1 MDKKKLMTIGLIT
14 LFCFIILIPS
24 IYCLYN
30 YFRVKNAKI
39 FVELVDNREVEVFE
53 KKYISDFIKSING
66 KLEKDN
72 LISTNKLGEKE
83 ITFSYVN
90 DDKIK
95 VNYSFKIKVVDKTKP
110 LIVVPSTYAVTEGYN
125 KDLSKE
131 FFCGDNYDDE
141 PICKIEGEYNTDKIG
156 TYNLKYIAQDKSKNI
171 STQKFILKV
180 KKKEKNKPSKQETK
194 YIDFNDIVKE
204 HKKNNTKI
212 GIDVS
217 HWQGNI
223 DFKKVKNAGVEFAF
237 IRVGTENSEGELYL
251 DKKFEN
257 NIKGFNKEKIPV
269 GIYYYSYADS
279 VEKAK
284 KEAKWVVKQIK
295 KYKIDLPVVFDWEN
309 WSNYRE
315 FNLSFYSLTK
325 VANAFLKEVEKAGY
339 EGMLYSSKYYLEN
352 IWHKTKYKTWLAHY
366 TAKTNY
372 EGDYYIW
379 QLCSNGKV
387 EGIPDNTVDLNIM
400 YKK

>member
-24 IYCLYN
+24 IYYLYN
-30 YFRVKNAKI
+30 YFRIKNAKI

-90 DDKIK
+90 VDKIK

-171 STQKFILKV
+171 STQEFILKV

-257 NIKGFNKEKIPV
+257 N
-269 GIYYYSYADS
+269 
-279 VEKAK
+279 
-284 KEAKWVVKQIK
+284 
-295 KYKIDLPVVFDWEN
+295 
-309 WSNYRE
+309 
-315 FNLSFYSLTK
+315 
-325 VANAFLKEVEKAGY
+325 LK
-339 EGMLYSSKYYLEN
+339 
-352 IWHKTKYKTWLAHY
+352 
-366 TAKTNY
+366 
-372 EGDYYIW
+372 
-379 QLCSNGKV
+379 
-387 EGIPDNTVDLNIM
+387 
-400 YKK
+400 